1 MKTYD
6 VYLEAS
12 DMFTI
17 DAETKDDAKDIAVDA
32 FLSNPGSFNIN
43 TTITNERELEEQGN
57 KIMLVG
63 GTPNPY
69 SLG

>member
-43 TTITNERELEEQGN
+43 TTITNERELEE
-57 KIMLVG
+57 
-63 GTPNPY
+63 
-69 SLG
+69 